1 MRILVT
7 NDDGIG
13 ARGLECLVRALGEL
27 GEVWT
32 VAPDREQSAASH
44 ALTLRDPL
52 RVIQHA
58 EREFSVSGT
67 PTDCVLVA
75 VRGIRGMLE
84 PSPDLVISGINH
96 GPNMGDDVTYSGTV
110 AAAFEGRLLGLPAI
124 AFSNVEWKPRQLE
137 TSARL
142 ACQIVRALVA
152 RGLPRETFLN
162 VNFPDLPL
170 EGIRGMRVTKLGL
183 RVYRDEIVAK
193 VDPRGRPY
201 FWIGGDPPIWE
212 SHNDSDFSTV
222 SEGYVSITPLQTD
235 WTDRRA
241 FTAMGGWEFGLPEG
255 ERPGAGRAEG
265 AGEGPRG

>member
-13 ARGLECLVRALGEL
+13 ARGLEGLVSALRDL

-52 RVIQHA
+52 RVTQHS

-67 PTDCVLVA
+67 PTDCVLVS
-75 VRGIRGMLE
+75 VRGIHGLLE
-84 PSPDLVISGINH
+84 PCPDLVVSGINH

-110 AAAFEGRLLGLPAI
+110 AAAFEGRLLGLPAV
-124 AFSNVEWKPRQLE
+124 AFSNVEWKPRHME
-137 TSARL
+137 TSAHMARV
-142 ACQIVRALVA
+142 IVETLVA
-152 RGLPRETFLN
+152 RGLPRDTLLN
-162 VNFPDLPL
+162 VNIPDLPL
-170 EGIRGMRVTKLGL
+170 ERIRGIRVTRLGC
-183 RVYRDEIVAK
+183 RVYRDVIVAK

-212 SHNDSDFSTV
+212 SHDDTDFSAV

-235 WTDRRA
+235 WTDGRA
-241 FTAMGGWEFGLPEG
+241 LAALGTWRFALPEAQ
-255 ERPGAGRAEG
+255 RPEVGGG
-265 AGEGPRG
+265 